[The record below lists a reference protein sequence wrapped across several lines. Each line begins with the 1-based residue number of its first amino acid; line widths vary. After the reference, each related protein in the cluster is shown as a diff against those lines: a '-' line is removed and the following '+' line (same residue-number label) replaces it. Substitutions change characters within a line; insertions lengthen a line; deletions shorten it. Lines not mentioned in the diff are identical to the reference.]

1 MTTSSSRTPRV
12 ELALALLPVLFV
24 LFFFNSLA
32 RTRQFPYDAMNYV
45 DVARH
50 VVQGDGL
57 VQTTVG
63 EFQPQVAVLPAEGP
77 VAFVAQGPLYPLL
90 IAGVAKL
97 GIAVEDAAL
106 LLSLLGY
113 GVILILGQVLSGRF
127 FGSAAAR
134 LTLAALLIYAPLT
147 QAGRTALSEAVALA
161 LLLGSVVLLCPRGTS
176 LSRRAALAAGGLMGL
191 AFDTRYALLWFVPL
205 GALWLLRYGRGPVLA
220 YLLGVGAAMLPVLLH
235 NRLAAGVFLPQ
246 PLPSERGLF
255 ANTGDAL
262 WALLGNVVQT
272 ERFPLPQALAVGVFL
287 AVVLW
292 RRALRLPRQASLLW
306 LWPLVYTVGLILQRS
321 RVHFDPLDFRLLLP
335 AGLFLVIGLGGLQPS
350 RRVARAVLLIAL
362 LVALGREGK
371 IFLTPVEAPAVV
383 RSPRLAWLAQNTQT
397 TDRIVGDDTLDIP
410 FFLGH
415 TRVFSVSAYPYNA
428 WLEPEKLRQLAR
440 CYVVVRVPDDQAA
453 TRFGPLL
460 AALKK
465 GEIPPGLG
473 ITLRA
478 TLSDARIY
486 AVTDAAPSAP
496 PRVPR

>member
-1 MTTSSSRTPRV
+1 MTPSSSRTPRM

-24 LFFFNSLA
+24 VFFFNSLT

-63 EFQPQVAVLPAEGP
+63 MFQPHVAALPTEGP

-97 GIAVEDAAL
+97 GVGVEDAAL

-113 GVILILGQVLSGRF
+113 GAILILGQVLSGRF

-147 QAGRTALSEAVALA
+147 QAGRTALSETLALA
-161 LLLGSVVLLCPRGTS
+161 LLLGSVVLLSPRGAS
-176 LSRRAALAAGGLMGL
+176 LSTRAALAAGGLMGL
-191 AFDTRYALLWFVPL
+191 AFDTRYVLLWFLPL
-205 GALWLLRYGRGPVLA
+205 GALWLLRYGYRPMLA
-220 YLLGVGAAMLPVLLH
+220 YLLGVGVTMLPVLLH
-235 NRLAAGVFLPQ
+235 NRLAAGIFLPQ
-246 PLPSERGLF
+246 PLPSDRGLF

-272 ERFPLPQALAVGVFL
+272 ERLQVPQALAMGVIL

-292 RRALRLPRQASLLW
+292 RRALRLPRQAALLW
-306 LWPLVYTVGLILQRS
+306 LWPLVYTVGLVLQRS
-321 RVHFDPLDFRLLLP
+321 WIHFDPLDFRLLLP

-350 RRVARAVLLIAL
+350 QHLARTALLIAL
-362 LVALGREGK
+362 LGALGREVK
-371 IFLTPVEAPAVV
+371 LFLAPVAAPAVT

-397 TDRIVGDDTLDIP
+397 TDRIVGDDTMDVP

-415 TRVFSVSAYPYNA
+415 TRVFSVSAYPYNT
-428 WLEPEKLRQLAR
+428 WLEPEKLRQLVP
-440 CYVVVRVPDDQAA
+440 CYVVVRVPDDQATA
-453 TRFGPLL
+453 RFGPLVG
-460 AALKK
+460 ALKK
-465 GEIPPGLG
+465 GEVPPGLG
-473 ITLRA
+473 ITPKAFL
-478 TLSDARIY
+478 TDARIY
-486 AVTDAAPSAP
+486 TVTGAAPSAP
-496 PRVPR
+496 PRAPR